1 MPSCFLFNIWCCHG
15 RSSGVIR
22 PWRFW
27 LGTAASL
34 LIFVLALSLLYHIG
48 DEYHWRDVSAEI
60 RNLPWSRIVLALFF
74 TVMSYL
80 LLTLYDTLA
89 VRQVGGQVPYPKIA
103 LTSFIAYTFSNTL
116 GFALLTGTSVR
127 YRFYSALGLSTGQI
141 ARVVFFCSVTFFL
154 GLFLVG
160 GLSLSLGM
168 ASLPATIQ
176 LPGWLYPLLHSLGLL
191 AVGLALA
198 YLVLPLVRSEPLRFR
213 NYVLPLPRWQDSA
226 AQMLVAI
233 GDWMAAAAVCY
244 VLLPTADGLSYWHV
258 LSIFVVANLL
268 GVLAHVPGG
277 IGVFESVVTLLLA
290 PLLPAAQVLG
300 ALIFYRLL
308 YYVLPFFTALMLFAS
323 LEVLRHRQH
332 LGQVQAFLNSA
343 REFLPALISLGAFAA
358 GTLLL
363 FSGATPG
370 IDSRLTWLLQIL
382 PLPLLEMSHLMGSI
396 SGVLLLLLARS
407 LYRRYDAA
415 FRITQ
420 VLLVAGILFS
430 LLKGLDWEEATL
442 LGTLFV
448 AMWPCQ
454 SLFYRRGSLIHAPFT
469 LGWLLAFGA
478 VLLGACWLLLFSYR
492 HVDYSHDLWWLFSPE
507 AMASR
512 GLRALG
518 GVVGVVAA
526 AGFAYLLRPMRINP
540 GQPSDAELG
549 KAQALVAQASS
560 THGHLA
566 QLRDKSLLFHPS
578 GEAFLMY
585 AIEGSSW
592 VVMGDPIGKESR
604 FAELLW
610 QFRELCDYH
619 DGSPVFYQVRP
630 HYLPDYLELGLTP
643 FKLGEEAIVDLRQF
657 TLSSSKWRSLR
668 QSHAK
673 ALRDGLSF
681 EVIPAEAVAPWLPQ
695 LRAISDA
702 WMEGKEGREKGF
714 SVGSFEADY
723 LCSGPV
729 ALVRHEQTLVG
740 FANLW
745 TSQSLYE
752 LSVDLMRY
760 HPGLTSGG
768 VMDFLFTE
776 LLAWGQVQGYQQFNL
791 GMAPMSG
798 FANHPLASFWGKLG
812 KVLYVRGNRFY
823 NFQGLRRYKE
833 KFNPEWQPR
842 YLLCPGGMALPRIL
856 TNLVSLIS
864 RGPLGVL
871 HK

>member
-1 MPSCFLFNIWCCHG
+1 V
-15 RSSGVIR
+15 RK

-27 LGTAASL
+27 VGTAVSL
-34 LIFVLALSLLYHIG
+34 LILTLALTLLYHIG

-60 RNLPWSRIVLALFF
+60 RQLPWSRIALALLF
-74 TVMSYL
+74 TVVSYL

-89 VRQVGGQVPYPKIA
+89 VRQVGGQIPYLKVA

-116 GFALLTGTSVR
+116 GFALLTGTSIR
-127 YRFYSALGLSTGQI
+127 YRFYSALGLTTGQI
-141 ARVVFFCSVTFFL
+141 ARVVFYCSVTFFL

-160 GLSLSLGM
+160 GLALSLGM
-168 ASLPATIQ
+168 ATLPAAVQ
-176 LPGWLYPLLHSLGLL
+176 LPGWLYPLLHGLGLS
-191 AVGLALA
+191 AVGLAGA
-198 YLVLPLVRSEPLRFR
+198 YLMLPLLRSEPLRFR
-213 NYVLPLPRWQDSA
+213 GYVLPLPRWRESA

-244 VLLPTADGLSYWHV
+244 VLLPAVDGLSYWHV

-308 YYVLPFFTALMLFAS
+308 YYVLPFFMALVLFTS
-323 LEVLRHRQH
+323 LELLQHRQR
-332 LGQVQAFLNSA
+332 LGQLQQLLHSA
-343 REFLPALISLGAFAA
+343 RQLLPALISLGAFAA

-363 FSGATPG
+363 FSGVTPS
-370 IDSRLTWLLQIL
+370 IDSRLTWLLQVL

-407 LYRRYDAA
+407 LYRRYDSA

-420 VLLVAGILFS
+420 SLLLAGILFS
-430 LLKGLDWEEATL
+430 LLKGLDWEEALL

-448 AMWPCQ
+448 AMWPCK

-469 LGWLLAFGA
+469 LGWSLAFGA
-478 VLLGACWLLLFSYR
+478 VLLGAFWLLLFSYR
-492 HVDYSHDLWWLFSPE
+492 HVDYSHELWWLFSPE

-518 GVVGVVAA
+518 SVVGIVAA
-526 AGFAYLLRPMRINP
+526 SGFAYLLRPMRISA
-540 GQPSDAELG
+540 GMPSDDELR
-549 KAQALVAQASS
+549 KAQDLVVQAPS

-585 AIEGSSW
+585 AIEGASW
-592 VVMGDPIGKESR
+592 VVMGDPIGKESC
-604 FAELLW
+604 FDELLW
-610 QFRELCDYH
+610 LFRELCDYH
-619 DGSPVFYQVRP
+619 DGNPVFYQVP
-630 HYLPDYLELGLTP
+630 PKHLPDYLELGLTP

-657 TLSSSKWRSLR
+657 NLSGSKWRSLR

-673 ALRDGLSF
+673 AQRDGLSF
-681 EVIPAEAVAPWLPQ
+681 EVIPAEEVTNWLPQ
-695 LRAISDA
+695 LRVISDA
-702 WMEGKEGREKGF
+702 WLEGKQGREKGF
-714 SVGSFEADY
+714 SVGNFDARY
-723 LCSGPV
+723 LGCGPL
-729 ALVRHEQTLVG
+729 ALVRHEQMLVG

-745 TSQSLYE
+745 TSQSLHE

-760 HPGLTSGG
+760 HPALTSGG

-776 LLAWGQVQGYQQFNL
+776 LMSWGQAQGYQQFNL

-798 FANHPLASFWGKLG
+798 FANHPLAPFWGKLG

-833 KFNPEWQPR
+833 KFNPDWQPR
-842 YLLCPGGMALPRIL
+842 YLLCPGGMAVPRVL

-864 RGPLGVL
+864 RGSLGVL

>member
-1 MPSCFLFNIWCCHG
+1 M
-15 RSSGVIR
+15 RK

-27 LGTAASL
+27 VGTAFSL
-34 LIFVLALSLLYHIG
+34 LVFTLALSLLYHIG

-60 RNLPWSRIVLALFF
+60 RQLPWSRIALALLF
-74 TVMSYL
+74 TVVSYL

-89 VRQVGGQVPYPKIA
+89 VRQVGGQVPYPKVA

-116 GFALLTGTSVR
+116 GFALLTGTSIR
-127 YRFYSALGLSTGQI
+127 YRFYSALGLTTGQI

-160 GLSLSLGM
+160 GLALSLGM
-168 ASLPATIQ
+168 ANLPAAVA
-176 LPGWLYPLLHSLGLL
+176 LPGWLYPLLHSFGLT
-191 AVGLALA
+191 AVAVAVA
-198 YLVLPLVRSEPLRFR
+198 YLILPLLRSEPLRFR
-213 NYVLPLPRWQDSA
+213 GYMLPLPRWRESA
-226 AQMLVAI
+226 SQMLVAI

-244 VLLPTADGLSYWHV
+244 VLLPAADGLSYWHV

-308 YYVLPFFTALMLFAS
+308 YYVLPFFMALVLFTS
-323 LEVLRHRQH
+323 LELLQHRQR
-332 LGQVQAFLNSA
+332 LGQLQQLLQSA
-343 REFLPALISLGAFAA
+343 RQLLPALISLGAFAA

-363 FSGATPG
+363 FSGMTPG
-370 IDSRLTWLLQIL
+370 IDSRLDWLLQVL

-407 LYRRYDAA
+407 LYRRYDSA

-420 VLLVAGILFS
+420 LLLLAGILFS
-430 LLKGLDWEEATL
+430 LLKGLDWEEALL

-448 AMWPCQ
+448 AMWPCK

-469 LGWLLAFGA
+469 LGWSLAFGA
-478 VLLGACWLLLFSYR
+478 VLLGAFWLLLFSYR

-518 GVVGVVAA
+518 SVVGIVAVS
-526 AGFAYLLRPMRINP
+526 GFAYLLRPVRIAA
-540 GQPSDAELG
+540 GVPSDDELR
-549 KAQALVAQASS
+549 KAQELAIQAPG

-585 AIEGSSW
+585 AIEGASW
-592 VVMGDPIGKESR
+592 VVMGDPIGKESC
-604 FAELLW
+604 FDELLW

-619 DGSPVFYQVRP
+619 DGNPVFYQVRP
-630 HYLPDYLELGLTP
+630 KHLPDYLELGLTP

-657 TLSSSKWRSLR
+657 NLSGSKWRSLR

-673 ALRDGLSF
+673 AQRDGLSF
-681 EVIPAEAVAPWLPQ
+681 EVIPSEEVANWLPQ
-695 LRAISDA
+695 LRCISDA
-702 WMEGKEGREKGF
+702 WLEGKQGREKGF
-714 SVGSFEADY
+714 SVGNFDARY
-723 LCSGPV
+723 LGCGPL

-745 TSQSLYE
+745 TSQSLHE

-760 HPGLTSGG
+760 HPALTSGG

-776 LLAWGQVQGYQQFNL
+776 LLSWGQAQGYQQFNL

-798 FANHPLASFWGKLG
+798 FANHPLAPFWGKLG

-842 YLLCPGGMALPRIL
+842 YLLCPGGMALPRVL

-864 RGPLGVL
+864 RGSLGVI